1 VVPGRP
7 TCDLVFTDLA
17 TWPSVGREVYAGGF
31 AVAAGAHFNTAAA
44 LARLNVR
51 VALVAAV
58 GDDECGE
65 IVLRAVRDE
74 GLPEEFVHV
83 LPMVPTA
90 VSVALNLEGDRGFV
104 TYSPDYDRVEEQVIA
119 TTRALLESRRVT
131 HVHGDLSKATPEL
144 LASARSAGTT
154 YSVDAHDAGPSLA
167 SREVRDLVAGVDLL
181 FANEREALAMTEA
194 ADWRGALLQL
204 ARETPHVVLKRG
216 EHGSACAVAGEVHEA
231 PAAPVT
237 VVDATGAG
245 DCFVAG
251 YLWAHRR
258 GRPPEAC
265 LAAANVC
272 GAAAVTSVGGYRGA
286 LRERDL
292 AAATQ

>member
-7 TCDLVFTDLA
+7 TCDLVFTELS

-74 GLPEEFVHV
+74 GLPEQFVHV
-83 LPMVPTA
+83 LPSVPTA
-90 VSVALNLEGDRGFV
+90 VSVALNHEGDRGFV
-104 TYSPDYDRVEEQVIA
+104 TYSPNYGLVEAQVIA
-119 TTRALLESRRVT
+119 TTRALLESGVS

-144 LASARSAGTT
+144 LAAARSAGAT
-154 YSVDAHDAGPSLA
+154 YSVDTHDAGSVLA
-167 SREVRDLVAGVDLL
+167 SAEVRDLVADVDML
-181 FANEREALAMTEA
+181 FANEREALAMTGA
-194 ADWRGALLQL
+194 TDWRSALLKL

-216 EHGSACAVAGEVHEA
+216 EHGSACMVAGKVHEA
-231 PAAPVT
+231 PARRAT

-251 YLWAHRR
+251 YLWAYRR
-258 GRPPEAC
+258 DRPTAAC
-265 LAAANVC
+265 LAAANIC
-272 GAAAVTSVGGYRGA
+272 GAAAVASVGGYRGA
-286 LRERDL
+286 LREPDL
-292 AAATQ
+292 VAATQ